1 MTDYIKELVTDPT
14 SDTESFRY
22 QLLDRMRQD
31 CLYYLTYGGR
41 QAKYLWANEET
52 EHIENMKAIYN
63 SFPEDKRPEWLT
75 MDEIEAYERKIMA
88 GTQEYMRKVEAFN
101 DHLEK

>member
-1 MTDYIKELVTDPT
+1 MTNFIRELVTDPT

-41 QAKYLWANEET
+41 MAKYLWAQEET

-63 SFPEDKRPEWLT
+63 SFPEEKKPEWLS
-75 MDEIEAYERKIMA
+75 MDEIEKYERQIMS
-88 GTQEYMRKVEAFN
+88 GTEEYMRKVETFN
-101 DHLEK
+101 ELLEK